1 MSAHREEH
9 LRAGRNAA
17 RPGADVRRELA
28 DGGPTAWIAF
38 DQEVRSRLR
47 YGRDDS
53 AGPREG
59 LHATLLCHPDGRI
72 REAALDRAERW
83 PELVAIRCA
92 DWAPAVRDRA
102 RQVLGALLRTDPER
116 AARTLTPLVLRL
128 SAREQGGWALARL
141 EEVLRDDEPV
151 LAALRADTDLPTRRY
166 AARLTLES
174 GRFDARALARLAA
187 IDPDPVTARLWADAA
202 TRLMATDGPDDEA
215 VDLLLGARSPMVRA
229 TGVTAL
235 RGAGRT
241 EEAVRHLA
249 DRSGLVRACA
259 RWLVGQGGGD
269 PFPHY
274 LELVTDP
281 GRVTAYAVAGFAEC
295 ARRTDGPR
303 LHALLTHPDGRVRAA
318 AVAGLRL
325 LDDNTDITALTALLE
340 DPWPAVV
347 REASRSLLPFSGRL
361 DADRL
366 VARLAADRPR
376 HLRRAAFRLL
386 RARRGTTE
394 LRACVAMVADDDP
407 RLRATA
413 RATVRGWK
421 WQLSLHTDD
430 TDRPE
435 LAELLRRS
443 AGLFDAYEMGVR
455 RSRLGLTR

>member
-9 LRAGRNAA
+9 LRTGRNAA

-28 DGGPTAWIAF
+28 DAGPTAWIAF

-53 AGPREG
+53 AGPLEG

-83 PELVAIRCA
+83 PELVAI
-92 DWAPAVRDRA
+92 
-102 RQVLGALLRTDPER
+102 DP
-116 AARTLTPLVLRL
+116 
-128 SAREQGGWALARL
+128 G
-141 EEVLRDDEPV
+141 
-151 LAALRADTDLPTRRY
+151 
-166 AARLTLES
+166 
-174 GRFDARALARLAA
+174 
-187 IDPDPVTARLWADAA
+187 PVTARLWADAA

-274 LELVTDP
+274 RELVTDP

-366 VARLAADRPR
+366 IARLAADRPR

-386 RARRGTTE
+386 RARRGITE